1 MEYLEQVHLF
11 ATKWIEKFRDRRISY
26 IELVDHY
33 LADDCRA
40 LGFQMD
46 CGNAFSEK
54 YGKAASS
61 CDELN
66 RIIDEV
72 TDIELL
78 GSAIYSRWR
87 YFNHWAYDA
96 TDILKPENRAW
107 FILALSRLAL
117 LSGENPFLFKGE
129 LRKIR
134 LVSNRLG
141 YGPCPEPDEEVEQHI
156 TLNAEGQ
163 VWFSSFVFGQ
173 HRDGRYEKAHSQNL
187 RIDKAVAAR
196 IISAFAE
203 YFSNGYDEV
212 FATDIGNWNME
223 LTNTAGKVYRFS
235 GSLCSSFEVDGI
247 DLSDLLRDSL
257 KMPDLY
263 AFDGNNKPDMVNRIE
278 VNYHRITKIKPK
290 VPVSEHA
297 ECAVW
302 DYTESLIVDRESES
316 IEHIQNIGSGC
327 SVSRKYKVEGGVE
340 SLLEDMDA
348 KSIFD
353 HIEGNPENV
362 VVDPLETIDYTIK
375 VISQKGNEKLI
386 QGTYDKKGLPDDWAE
401 FMESVFEFMSFYGWG
416 EMMNPSVYGKV
427 RRCDNDMIYCS
438 VEFEDGCKSYYYI
451 SDDDSI
457 QVGDFVIVPAGKDNH
472 EAVVEVVK
480 KEYFAEENVP
490 LPTGKTKHII
500 RKCTENDLGLPGNES
515 I

>member
-1 MEYLEQVHLF
+1 M
-11 ATKWIEKFRDRRISY
+11 
-26 IELVDHY
+26 
-33 LADDCRA
+33 
-40 LGFQMD
+40 
-46 CGNAFSEK
+46 
-54 YGKAASS
+54 
-61 CDELN
+61 
-66 RIIDEV
+66 
-72 TDIELL
+72 
-78 GSAIYSRWR
+78 
-87 YFNHWAYDA
+87 
-96 TDILKPENRAW
+96 
-107 FILALSRLAL
+107 
-117 LSGENPFLFKGE
+117 
-129 LRKIR
+129 
-134 LVSNRLG
+134 
-141 YGPCPEPDEEVEQHI
+141 
-156 TLNAEGQ
+156 
-163 VWFSSFVFGQ
+163 
-173 HRDGRYEKAHSQNL
+173 
-187 RIDKAVAAR
+187 
-196 IISAFAE
+196 
-203 YFSNGYDEV
+203 
-212 FATDIGNWNME
+212 
-223 LTNTAGKVYRFS
+223 TNTAGKVYQFS
-235 GSLCSSFEVDGI
+235 GSLCSFFEVDGI

-290 VPVSEHA
+290 VPISEHA
-297 ECAVW
+297 EYAVW
-302 DYTESLIVDRESES
+302 DYAESLIMDRESES

-348 KSIFD
+348 ESIFD

-386 QGTYDKKGLPDDWAE
+386 QGSYDKKGLPDDWAE

-416 EMMNPSVYGKV
+416 EIMNPSVYGKV
-427 RRCDNDMIYCS
+427 RRCDNDIIYCS

-490 LPTGKTKHII
+490 LPMEKTKHII
-500 RKCTENDLGLPGNES
+500 GKCTEDDFDLPGDEP